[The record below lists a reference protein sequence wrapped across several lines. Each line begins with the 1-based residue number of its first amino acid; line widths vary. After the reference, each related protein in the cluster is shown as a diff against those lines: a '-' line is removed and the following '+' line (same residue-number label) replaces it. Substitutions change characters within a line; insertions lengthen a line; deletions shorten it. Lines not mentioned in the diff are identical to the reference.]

1 CECPYNSIAR
11 LRSVYSGDKVGIW
24 DFVGNF
30 DNNQSNIKESIQ
42 EPLDNERVIR
52 TTNNVRPST
61 LDINCTSMRKWSDV
75 ITVPLMMAYITRYM
89 YGTDKLR
96 PNAFEIRGLN
106 GSKTGIIHCEDSA
119 ILSQWLKYV
128 TDNIMALTNLQV
140 KQSTN
145 LKVCQHL
152 VDRLSID
159 ID

>member
-1 CECPYNSIAR
+1 
-11 LRSVYSGDKVGIW
+11 
-24 DFVGNF
+24 
-30 DNNQSNIKESIQ
+30 
-42 EPLDNERVIR
+42 
-52 TTNNVRPST
+52 
-61 LDINCTSMRKWSDV
+61 
-75 ITVPLMMAYITRYM
+75 MMAYITRYM